1 MELRIAP
8 YQPAEAPQFNY
19 AELKTMLEE
28 KMALY
33 EAAIYSDDQ
42 IREAKADKAALNKL
56 RTALNSERINRE
68 REYMEPFKAFKAQI
82 NELIAIIDRPVA
94 AIDAQVKDFEERKK
108 AEKRAEIY
116 DYWKGTG
123 APEWLQAIKPSWL
136 NASYSMKTI
145 KAEIDAAIEQAE
157 KQLAVIRKLPEY
169 AFEAEEHYKAT
180 GSLDAAIS
188 EAYRL
193 QEQAARKAAQEA
205 EKQRAAEEAKATI
218 RNPQRAE
225 PEISTEPKREMVQR
239 EWIAFQALLSPEE
252 ARALGQYMK
261 SNGIEYK
268 AV

>member
-19 AELKTMLEE
+19 AELKAAVEE

-33 EAAIYSDDQ
+33 AAAIYTDDQ
-42 IREAKADKAALNKL
+42 IKEAKADKAALNKL
-56 RTALNSERINRE
+56 RKALNDERIKRE
-68 REYMEPFKAFKAQI
+68 REYMQPFAEFKAQV
-82 NELIAIIDRPVA
+82 NEIIGIIDRPVA

-116 DYWKGTG
+116 DYWMEVN
-123 APEWLQAIKPSWL
+123 APEWLQTIKPSWL
-136 NASYSMKTI
+136 NASYSMKTV
-145 KAEIDAAIEQAE
+145 KAEIDVFVKQAE
-157 KQLAVIRKLPEY
+157 KQLEVIRKLPEF
-169 AFEAEEHYKAT
+169 AFEAEEHYKIHH
-180 GSLDAAIS
+180 SLDAAIG

-193 QEQAARKAAQEA
+193 QEQAARKAALEA
-205 EKQRAAEEAKATI
+205 QQAAKAAEEAATV

-225 PEISTEPKREMVQR
+225 PEISADPPVEPVR
-239 EWIAFQALLSPEE
+239 EWIAFQALLSTEE

-261 SNGIEYK
+261 SNGIQYK

>member
-19 AELKTMLEE
+19 AELKAMLEE

-42 IREAKADKAALNKL
+42 IKEAKADKAALNKL
-56 RTALNSERINRE
+56 RKALNDERIKRE
-68 REYMEPFKAFKAQI
+68 REYMEPFNAFKAQI
-82 NELIAIIDRPVA
+82 NELIAIVDRPVA
-94 AIDAQVKDFEERKK
+94 AIDVKVKDYEERKK

-116 DYWKGTG
+116 DYWKEAG
-123 APEWLQAIKPSWL
+123 APEWLHTIKASWL

-169 AFEAEEHYKAT
+169 AFEAEEHYKVNH
-180 GSLDAAIS
+180 SLDAAIS

-205 EKQRAAEEAKATI
+205 EKQRTAEEAEATV

-225 PEISTEPKREMVQR
+225 PEIGTEPQR
-239 EWIAFQALLSPEE
+239 EWIAFQALLTPEE

-261 SNGIEYK
+261 SNGIQYK